1 MRELL
6 TIGEI
11 AKLLNIA
18 TSRIRYYERAEL
30 IKPDKIDD
38 NGYRLYGFSQL
49 DTLEFIILLK
59 DINVPLAKIK
69 QLIDI
74 KKPYDYHS
82 IINQSINAVNSELEL
97 LNKKKKWLEKK
108 RDDFTK
114 FNESIF
120 EIIHMS
126 ERKIHIIAY
135 DKDREV
141 SIREFYEMIQ
151 RNNVNYLDCD
161 YDAYWTSSEDATVR
175 HCIYNKTGK
184 MDNVNM
190 EEYHIPCGKFL
201 TYRTKMLLNDESF
214 DSVDVL
220 IKEAVKE
227 NIHLVGDK
235 IIIEDLNTL
244 LFSREERYVTVQMRI
259 DD

>member
-18 TSRIRYYERAEL
+18 TSRIRYYERSGL

-82 IINQSINAVNSELEL
+82 IINQSINAVNSELES
-97 LNKKKKWLEKK
+97 LNKKKKWLENK

-114 FNESIF
+114 FNESSF
-120 EIIHMS
+120 EIIYIP

-135 DKDREV
+135 DNDKEL

-151 RNNVNYLDCD
+151 RNNVDYLDCD
-161 YDAYWTSSEDATVR
+161 YDTYSTSSEDGTIRYCV
-175 HCIYNKTGK
+175 YNKTGK
-184 MDNVNM
+184 MDNVNR
-190 EEYHIPCGKFL
+190 EEYHIPCGEFL
-201 TYRTKMLLNDESF
+201 IYRTKVLLKDESF
-214 DSVDVL
+214 DSVDALVN
-220 IKEAVKE
+220 KAEEE
-227 NIHLVGDK
+227 NIRLVGDK

-259 DD
+259 DE